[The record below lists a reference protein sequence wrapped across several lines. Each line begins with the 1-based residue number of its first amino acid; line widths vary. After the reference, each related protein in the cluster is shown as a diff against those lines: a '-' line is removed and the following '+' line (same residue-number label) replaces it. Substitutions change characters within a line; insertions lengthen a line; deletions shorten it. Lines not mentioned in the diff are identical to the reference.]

1 MVSKLERK
9 LERGAAADLWR
20 HTLAQIP
27 TVFGRLVYLATLRDA
42 NTGTYEHHGL
52 AQIFGDEEADR
63 TLRQSHI
70 QMFNEWLCFNLE
82 QQKGDLEEY
91 LASLEGGASTVLSTW
106 IRLAP
111 YRSLVPANSREVEK
125 QLYNADL
132 ETVLELLRYEY
143 GVACPDPE
151 A

>member
-9 LERGAAADLWR
+9 FERGAAADLWR

-27 TVFGRLVYLATLRDA
+27 TVFGRLVYLATLRSP
-42 NTGTYEHHGL
+42 NTGSYEHHGL
-52 AQIFGDEEADR
+52 AQVFGEEEADR
-63 TLRQSHI
+63 TLRQSHF
-70 QMFNEWLCFNLE
+70 QVFSEWLCFNLE
-82 QQKGDLEEY
+82 QQKSDLEEY
-91 LASLEGGASTVLSTW
+91 LGGLEGGIRTVLSTW

-111 YRSLVPANSREVEK
+111 YRGLVPTDCREVEK

-143 GVACPDPE
+143 DVASPDPE

>member
-1 MVSKLERK
+1 MVSKLEGK
-9 LERGAAADLWR
+9 FERGAAADLWR

-27 TVFGRLVYLATLRDA
+27 TVFGRLIYLATLRNA
-42 NTGTYEHHGL
+42 NTGVYEHHGL
-52 AQIFGDEEADR
+52 AQIFGEEEADR
-63 TLRQSHI
+63 TLRQSHM
-70 QMFNEWLCFNLE
+70 QVFNEWLCFHLE
-82 QQKGDLEEY
+82 RQKTDLEEY
-91 LASLEGGASTVLSTW
+91 LTGLEGGPQVVLGTW

-111 YRSLVPANSREVEK
+111 YRGLVPTNAREVEK

-143 GVACPDPE
+143 GVASPDPE